1 MCLICEHIK
10 KEKITIEEVRRN
22 LFELRVFDAID
33 PDHYLIIIDLIA
45 EIQGKEDNKKL
56 ENK

>member
-1 MCLICEHIK
+1 MCLICKDIEKGRITL
-10 KEKITIEEVRRN
+10 KEARQN
-22 LFELRVFDAID
+22 LIELRAFGGID
-33 PDHYLIIIDLIA
+33 PDHYVTVIDLIA

>member
-1 MCLICEHIK
+1 MCLICKDIDK
-10 KEKITIEEVRRN
+10 GTISLEEARKN
-22 LFELRVFDAID
+22 LIELRAFGGIE
-33 PDHYLIIIDLIA
+33 PDHYVAVIDLIA

>member
-1 MCLICEHIK
+1 MCLICEDIK
-10 KEKITIEEVRRN
+10 KGKITLKEARKN
-22 LFELRVFDAID
+22 LVELRAFDGIE
-33 PDHYLIIIDLIA
+33 PDHYVVVIDLIA